1 MTQYYW
7 VDVFLH
13 IGSRMSTLGPLLLLY
28 HFIKCTQI
36 LPLHSFISIYESW
49 FPKRTGRLST
59 IAKKIYY
66 VRSCFYG
73 VDFLFVHACLIS
85 DLLFHTVRLPW
96 NFLCPFHRPAA
107 TSFSPAY
114 LPRSST
120 HAGRLAWSSSLQRS
134 MPAEQRP
141 YPYRSSF
148 HTMCG

>member
-1 MTQYYW
+1 MDGVEFRVTSWMTPTSEYYARATHRN
-7 VDVFLH
+7 FRFH
-13 IGSRMSTLGPLLLLY
+13 AQTGC
-28 HFIKCTQI
+28 FI
-36 LPLHSFISIYESW
+36 LISIYESW

-114 LPRSST
+114 LPRSSM
-120 HAGRLAWSSSLQRS
+120 HAGRLAWSSSLQWW

-148 HTMCG
+148 HTTRT